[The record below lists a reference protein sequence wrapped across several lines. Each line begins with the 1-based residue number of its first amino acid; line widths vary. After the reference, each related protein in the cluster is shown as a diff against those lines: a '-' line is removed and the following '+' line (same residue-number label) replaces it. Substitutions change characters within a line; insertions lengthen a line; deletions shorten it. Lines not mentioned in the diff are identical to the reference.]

1 MSREITFHF
10 PDGGVQR
17 FRSSNSPRV
26 GETVDALGQR
36 WVVGA
41 VTGDAYVLA
50 TPRQMPDDAPHQSM
64 RGLGLRFLSVER
76 VAHSGRSRS

>member
-1 MSREITFHF
+1 VSREITFHF

-17 FRSSNSPRV
+17 VRSSNSPRV
-26 GETVDALGQR
+26 GETVDALGQC

-41 VTGDAYVLA
+41 VTGDAYLLA
-50 TPRQMPDDAPHQSM
+50 TPTQMSDDAPHQSM